1 MQDTRYEHC
10 SYQQIKTTSSK
21 QARVQQCNRKLR
33 TTELLLGLAT
43 ELDLSFEVVFI
54 LFFGVGGSVKILVEQ
69 TTYFFSFLKLSFFL
83 G

>member
-43 ELDLSFEVVFI
+43 ELDLSFEDVFI
-54 LFFGVGGSVKILVEQ
+54 LFFGVGG
-69 TTYFFSFLKLSFFL
+69 FSKNFS
-83 G
+83 